1 MVSRTS
7 TRKWRSV
14 AIGLGLMSAISTLES
29 RLQAQTAPTPYSAV
43 READRGTE
51 ADAARDLLKKGRDAL
66 KAGDTAKAEQ
76 FARQAQS
83 KKVAAAFWDKDSPE
97 SLLTEIAAAKAKS
110 LPNADPKAL
119 LKMAREALA
128 ANRFDDAQALAS
140 RANASN
146 QRWGIIEDTPAK
158 CLDDIQKSRARAD
171 RAESVRLLGDARKL
185 FNDQKYDEA
194 ESLAYRAERLHGP
207 YGTFELG
214 DRPMKLLADIQTARA
229 KVRKPNLPPP
239 PVVVKSSDKD
249 KGTTTAKAPPPPTWP
264 TDDKSVA
271 KTDVKPA
278 VMPVSA
284 TETAASSKKAQ
295 AVKLLADGRADMAAG
310 RFSEARGKFL
320 EAQKSAGEFTPGEDN
335 PIRAMNE
342 LSAAVTRQI
351 GEVLKDASAAVDGVA
366 QANRQERL
374 KRARLLAGEFG
385 FDARP
390 IESAL
395 AQTRGAAD
403 AGLQK
408 ASAVGLTLLDKAR
421 LEMKRGQ
428 LQVARELAT
437 EVHNGPY
444 NAQADA
450 AAVLRSIDAEEQN
463 LRVGAAT
470 RKFEAGV
477 AAFTANDFAQ
487 AMAILREVDAAL
499 LPAAQQAQLNSLC
512 ATCEQKVQALAS
524 VPAAEAPAA
533 SPPPAIV
540 PAAMNEPAPATPQAA
555 PSSINSP
562 AAPALVNPP
571 AALPQPAATAAKSAT
586 GDALVDQVKALQ
598 KVEFQRLREEGLKAQ
613 SESVKLFERGETDR
627 AIEML
632 EGFIAKVKGSQLD
645 AADVNLL
652 TNQVQQRL
660 GRLNLLKAQKDSET
674 RISGKKQAHDAEKG
688 RDVIA
693 KQRKDEQIKE
703 LLKQHDQLVKEGKY
717 AEARLVAAK
726 AKALNPEDPAL
737 AALETISQVRFND
750 FDNENAKKNRE
761 NMFVRG
767 LNQAENPGP
776 YVDSNNPLV
785 IDPVQ
790 MQIARERGSG
800 VDTIHLRNRS
810 EAEREIQHKL
820 STVVD
825 LNFTNAPLSQVI
837 DDLKLMTGINIV
849 PDTIAFEEDGVRL
862 DTPVTIKIDKI
873 KLESGLKVLLSSVR
887 LTSVIADDV
896 LKVTTERRAR
906 GKLEQRVFR
915 VADLVMPIEDYQQP
929 NSMNLERAMQRVI
942 DQQGIHMGGVGATP
956 ANNGNFQ
963 LRNGTA
969 VSTAGADRAMSTA
982 PGTTNGGPQALSQ
995 IASPVTQK
1003 QTMHEML
1010 IRLIQNTVAPQT
1022 WAEVGGAGT
1031 VEFMPIGMA
1040 LVVNQTPDVQEQVA
1054 DLLEALRRLQDV
1066 QVAIEIRMIT
1076 LSETFF
1082 ERIGLDFNLNVK
1094 TDQSTS
1100 RFEPQITTN
1109 NFKPLGQVNDFSPN
1123 RMIVGL
1129 NPAGS
1134 QNPGPTGNFTGDLDI
1149 PIRTS
1154 SFQYSI
1160 PPFAYPNNPGFDG
1173 GLSLGLAFLSDIQ
1186 VYMFMEAAQG
1196 DRRVHVMQAPKLT
1209 MYNGQ
1214 TGSISV
1220 QDQQFFVTNVGVVG
1234 FGGQIV
1240 FVPLNNPFPLGVEVT
1255 MQPVVSADRRFVR
1268 LNANVRLANLS
1279 SALVPLFPITTFIT
1293 PVFEGGAQGQPI
1305 PFTQF
1310 VQQPALSLVSIQTSV
1325 SIPDGGTVIMG
1336 GLKTLSEGRNEFGP
1350 PVLSKVPYVNRLFKN
1365 VGFGRE
1371 TQSLLIMVTPRI
1383 IINAEEETKQTGVIS
1398 SPDQ

>member
-7 TRKWRSV
+7 TRKWGSV
-14 AIGLGLMSAISTLES
+14 AIGLGLISAVSSLES

-43 READRGTE
+43 READHGPNDTD
-51 ADAARDLLKKGRDAL
+51 AAAARDLLKKGRDAL
-66 KAGDTAKAEQ
+66 RTGDTAKAEQ
-76 FARQAQS
+76 LARQAQS
-83 KKVAAAFWDKDSPE
+83 KKVAAAFWDKDSPAG
-97 SLLTEIAAAKAKS
+97 LLSDIAAAKAKAI
-110 LPNADPKAL
+110 PNADPKAM
-119 LKMAREALA
+119 LKLAREALA
-128 ANRFDDAQALAS
+128 GNRFDDAQALAS

-146 QRWGIIEDTPAK
+146 QRWGIFEDTPAK
-158 CLDDIQKSRARAD
+158 CLEDIQKSRSRSD
-171 RAESVRLLGDARKL
+171 RAESVKLLGEARKL
-185 FNDQKYDEA
+185 FDEKRYDDA
-194 ESLAYRAERLHGP
+194 ESLAYRAERLHGS

-214 DRPMKLLADIQTARA
+214 DRPSKLLADIQTARA
-229 KVRKPNLPPP
+229 KTRKPNLPAP
-239 PVVVKSSDKD
+239 PVTVKVGDKD
-249 KGTTTAKAPPPPTWP
+249 KATTTAKTPAPVWP
-264 TDDKSVA
+264 GDDKGIA
-271 KTDVKPA
+271 KADNKPA
-278 VMPVSA
+278 VLPVSA
-284 TETAASSKKAQ
+284 TESAVSPKKA
-295 AVKLLADGRADMAAG
+295 AAMKLLADGRAAMAGG
-310 RFSEARGKFL
+310 RFAEARGKFL
-320 EAQKSAGEFTPGEDN
+320 EAQKSAGEFSMGEDN

-351 GEVLKDASAAVDGVA
+351 GATLKETTAAVDAVA
-366 QANRQERL
+366 QADRTERL
-374 KRARLLAGEFG
+374 KHARLLAGEFG
-385 FDARP
+385 LDAKP
-390 IESAL
+390 IETAM
-395 AQTRGAAD
+395 AQGKAAAD
-403 AGLQK
+403 AGMQK

-421 LEMKRGQ
+421 LELKHGQ
-428 LQVARELAT
+428 FQVARELAN
-437 EVHNGPY
+437 EAHNGPY
-444 NAQADA
+444 NAQAEA
-450 AAVLRSIDAEEQN
+450 AAVLRSIDAEEQA
-463 LRVGAAT
+463 LRLNAAM
-470 RKFEAGV
+470 RRYDAGV

-487 AMAILREVDAAL
+487 AMAILREVDAAA
-499 LPAAQQAQLNSLC
+499 LPAAQQTQLRKVC
-512 ATCEQKVQALAS
+512 DICKQKVDAMASVKAVEVPAIAPPAVVPAGLTDQPPAPPTAS
-524 VPAAEAPAA
+524 VPATPAGSPA
-533 SPPPAIV
+533 TLPQPRMTPPPPA
-540 PAAMNEPAPATPQAA
+540 AKAPA
-555 PSSINSP
+555 
-562 AAPALVNPP
+562 
-571 AALPQPAATAAKSAT
+571 

-627 AIEML
+627 AIETL
-632 EGFIAKVKGSQLD
+632 EGFIAKVKDTRLD
-645 AADVNLL
+645 PADVNLL
-652 TNQVQQRL
+652 TNQANQRL
-660 GRLNLLKAQKDSET
+660 SRLSLLKAQKDSET
-674 RISGKKQAHDAEKG
+674 RITGKKQAHDLEKG
-688 RDVIA
+688 RETVV
-693 KQRKDEQIKE
+693 KQRKQDQIKD

-717 AEARLVAAK
+717 PEARLVAAK
-726 AKALNPEDPAL
+726 AKALDPEDPAL
-737 AALETISQVRFND
+737 AALDTISQVRFND
-750 FDNENAKKNRE
+750 FDNENSKKNRE

-776 YVDSNNPLV
+776 YVDANNPLA

-790 MQIARERGSG
+790 MKIARERGSG
-800 VDTIHLRNRS
+800 VDTINLRNRS

-849 PDTIAFEEDGVRL
+849 PDVIALEEDGVRL
-862 DTPVTIKIDKI
+862 DTPVSIKMDKI
-873 KLESGLKVLLSSVR
+873 KLESGLKNLLSGIR

-942 DQQGIHMGGVGATP
+942 DQQGIHMGGNGSTP
-956 ANNGNFQ
+956 TNNGSFQ
-963 LRNGTA
+963 MRNGTA
-969 VSTAGADRAMSTA
+969 VSTSGNDRAMSTA
-982 PGTTNGGPQALSQ
+982 PGTTSGGPQALSQ

-1022 WAEVGGAGT
+1022 WSDVGGAGT

-1054 DLLEALRRLQDV
+1054 DLLDALRRLQDV

-1094 TDQSTS
+1094 TDHSTS
-1100 RFEPQITTN
+1100 QFEPQITTN

-1123 RMIVGL
+1123 RMIAGL

-1134 QNPGPTGNFTGDLDI
+1134 QSPGSTGGFTSDLDI
-1149 PIRTS
+1149 PIKTS
-1154 SFQYSI
+1154 SFQYAI

-1255 MQPVVSADRRFVR
+1255 MQPVVSADRRYVR
-1268 LNANVRLANLS
+1268 LNANVRMANLA

-1310 VQQPALSLVSIQTSV
+1310 VQQPALALISIQTSV

-1398 SPDQ
+1398 HPEQ